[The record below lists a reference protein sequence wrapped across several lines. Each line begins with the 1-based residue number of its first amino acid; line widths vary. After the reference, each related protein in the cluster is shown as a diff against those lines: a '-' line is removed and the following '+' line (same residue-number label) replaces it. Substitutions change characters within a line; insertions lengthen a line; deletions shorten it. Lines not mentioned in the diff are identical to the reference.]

1 MTLTMSESVLP
12 ERQHPIPPPSH
23 PRQFRAIGLVAGQY
37 YPSSE
42 SLHRGVL
49 VTAEGAMIEA
59 ALLGRMAALLKKHLD
74 LGQSHLWVVYPR
86 LRDSDEHLHFQLA
99 GVWAPDSLGPG
110 YSDHPLAPPVFGPK
124 VCQNQFSI
132 RGELVFIAPERRLM
146 VVKIRQSPRPGQ
158 KRPRFFKVKLQ
169 GELPNPT
176 LGHFW
181 DLQAVLKGSQLVLE
195 SAADLGPQKRR
206 VSKRAFSLKPVPR
219 GRPLGSI
226 APKPKPS
233 QRTRSVSRDV

>member
-1 MTLTMSESVLP
+1 MTLTMPESVLP

-99 GVWAPDSLGPG
+99 GVWAPETLGAG
-110 YSDHPLAPPVFGPK
+110 YSDHPLAPPRLGPK
-124 VCQNQFSI
+124 IYQNQFSI
-132 RGELVFIAPERRLM
+132 RGELVFAAPERRM
-146 VVKIRQSPRPGQ
+146 IVVKIRQSPRPGQ

-195 SAADLGPQKRR
+195 SAADLGPQKRKA
-206 VSKRAFSLKPVPR
+206 SKRPFSLKPVR
-219 GRPLGSI
+219 RALGTSE
-226 APKPKPS
+226 PKSKPTK
-233 QRTRSVSRDV
+233 RTHSVFRDV